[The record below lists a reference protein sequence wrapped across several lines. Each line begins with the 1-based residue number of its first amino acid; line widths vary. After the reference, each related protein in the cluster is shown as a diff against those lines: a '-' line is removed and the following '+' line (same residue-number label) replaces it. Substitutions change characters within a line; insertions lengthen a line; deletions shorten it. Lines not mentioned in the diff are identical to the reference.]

1 MARKNS
7 VWGIDVGQGALKA
20 IKLRRSADGNH
31 QLQEFE
37 VIEHSQILTH
47 AGGEAPTII
56 QETLDAFLARHDV
69 TDSQLAVSVLGQTSF
84 TRFVK
89 LPPVEKKK
97 IPDIV
102 RFEAEQQI
110 PFPIDDVTWRW
121 QTFLDPDSPD
131 IEVGIFAMKQADVT
145 EMLSY
150 FVSAGIEVDLVQMAS
165 LALYNMMVFDEQ
177 VADDGATLLV
187 DVGADKTHLVIAD
200 GSRTWTR
207 TIQIGGNSFT
217 EALVKSFKLPFAKA
231 EKLKRTAASS
241 KYARQI
247 FQVMRPVF
255 ADMVQEIQRT
265 IGHYTQRHRESRFSL
280 LLGTGNGFRLPGMQ
294 KYLEQNLNM
303 TVQRID
309 SYSHI
314 AGADEDFQSNSL
326 SMGVAIGLA
335 AQALSDAPVET
346 NLLPESIVAKRRW
359 ASKKPWFAAA
369 AAALVVAA
377 GLYPLNAMSDRSKLE
392 SEAQQEYLGD
402 TQRLVS
408 QWERWERQQREVG
421 GNVEQQKEE
430 ILDILKLRAYASIQP
445 RLGEAI
451 TRAFLRTQIPLQD
464 QQILDR
470 LPAATP
476 QEQEALVARLTTDQ
490 ALLSAISLLPY
501 TEAPEGETTLRQR
514 LIERLAAKPRA
525 QRNILIIENIPCTYV
540 ASIAPSDSSQ
550 DREDETRGRRR
561 GRDVSDSRSSRQFE
575 VRRGYEISIE
585 CRTPLA
591 INQASQLQTVFR
603 NALIDQINADPNFE
617 LVDVSL
623 QPLSSTSDTRDV
635 RSSGSR
641 ARGDDMI
648 YTPPSSGGPSS
659 RYTGD
664 ADDEEGMVEEVVGD
678 DPTFTTEMRAQDV
691 RFSVDLKIAVVG
703 DGLNLPDFE
712 DEADDDADDRRRD
725 R

>member
-20 IKLRRSADGNH
+20 IKLRGSADGNH

-47 AGGEAPTII
+47 AGGEAPRII

-131 IEVGIFAMKQADVT
+131 IEVGIFAMKQADVS

-150 FVSAGIEVDLVQMAS
+150 FVSAGIDVDLVQMAP

-303 TVQRID
+303 NVRRID
-309 SYSHI
+309 SYTHI
-314 AGADEDFQSNSL
+314 ADADEDFQSNSL

-346 NLLPESIVAKRRW
+346 NLLPESIVGKRRW

-392 SEAQQEYLGD
+392 SEAQQEYLDD
-402 TQRLVS
+402 TKSLVS

-421 GNVEQQKEE
+421 GNVEQQQEE
-430 ILDILKLRAYASIQP
+430 ILEILKLRAYASIQP
-445 RLGEAI
+445 RLSEAI
-451 TRAFLRTQIPLQD
+451 TRAFLRTQIPPQD

-476 QEQEALVARLTTDQ
+476 QEREARVARLTTDQ

-501 TEAPEGETTLRQR
+501 TDAPEGETTLRQR
-514 LIERLAAKPRA
+514 LIERLADKPRA
-525 QRNILIIENIPCTYV
+525 ERDILVIEAMPCTYV
-540 ASIAPSDSSQ
+540 ANIVSSDMARQ
-550 DREDETRGRRR
+550 DPDEP
-561 GRDVSDSRSSRQFE
+561 RQE
-575 VRRGYEISIE
+575 SEAKRGYELSIE
-585 CRTPLA
+585 CRTPLS
-591 INQASQLQTVFR
+591 IDRASRLQTVFR
-603 NALIDQINADPNFE
+603 NTLIDQINADPNFE
-617 LVDVSL
+617 LVDISL
-623 QPLSSTSDTRDV
+623 QALSAKRENTASRRRPRGEAVIYNPGDSEGRPQYGPTGPEEQEDV
-635 RSSGSR
+635 FE
-641 ARGDDMI
+641 
-648 YTPPSSGGPSS
+648 P
-659 RYTGD
+659 
-664 ADDEEGMVEEVVGD
+664 VVGD
-678 DPTFTTEMRAQDV
+678 DPTFITEMRAQDV

-703 DGLNLPDFE
+703 DGLDLPNLE
-712 DEADDDADDRRRD
+712 DDADEQGDSRRKR